1 MKALKFRALIYP
13 LTIVPLLA
21 LAVFAFTLCLR
32 GGAVPHGIVNSS
44 VAQWL
49 ANRVGIQYSI
59 GTLRIGCFQKDCGTF
74 IDSGQVALTLPT
86 VGQLHLGLN
95 NFHWCPIH
103 PITVKGLKLGAPGIP
118 GLTFGN
124 IEFSTITRSA
134 ELRDLRLERD
144 TQPPIT
150 IRRIAASPA
159 VWANQGDRLTFD
171 RVDIDG
177 LNAEIGG
184 SSAPTSIC
192 EQTQAMF
199 TLTDEVASLAQSGR
213 GWVDGLIGRS
223 RRDLL
228 YLSIIWPAVLIIL
241 KLLATTWIKRH
252 VRLILCATSVALP
265 LICYSLLKD
274 SFRTRQFLAVVLALT
289 VAQAILAWALFYRKG
304 MRGYQRWEPFTI
316 DLACFTIVLPLIASN
331 FSLPSVQLPK
341 SVEIASVNLA
351 DSSFVLN
358 ASRCGEKQAIQ
369 TRLGHVA
376 VENLVVKLPDSI
388 EQLTVLNIANIRL
401 PGIAV
406 DVPGIQLSALAA
418 SVRDVAF
425 ELDGKSRQL
434 QDLTAGF
441 DVSGSVRRGSADPI
455 HFSAA
460 AGSVGFIPEFCDF
473 RYGAELQVAAK
484 PVGGAVIVTGDSKVV
499 GLRSLRTLP
508 GSAFD
513 LKDGSGTVSLGDNV
527 LATLQLSGLRTALG
541 GSQIRIA
548 TADVSAKAPPL
559 CSTGEQTISM
569 AVSGTEI
576 AGAEGWSGNIAR
588 SDIRFARGV
597 SGKTSANVTLRNTA
611 LSIPASATNAAI
623 PILNFGLAGTT
634 GGAPLPQSF
643 EGEVRFSAGTGND
656 VFIAHDK
663 PLRLSA
669 DLRSGDLRMPLQS
682 QVLQQTV
689 LAGLP
694 QDIPFAISAN
704 GRFSDNLETFVQIPR
719 LALPAGPLRAEL
731 NGIELHSKG
740 SAVDFTTGWNR
751 VALPAAPAAFCL
763 EKISQFA
770 LSTAGEA
777 AGLAFPDLA
786 SGGSAANFPCIDIPS
801 LPSQQEFRVEAM
813 LPPASGRSALRL
825 ETKSGSAVDI
835 RKLQSHVR
843 RINFVDGQVRAMELD
858 SESSGVRVP
867 GRAGESNTKTRI
879 SISGADAKLSSV
891 VSGLTSDDL
900 ELALD
905 NGNGRLHL
913 EAFERNRLN
922 RGTADVWFDGPE
934 LVRLN
939 ANVSLPGGP
948 LTSSTGLEIATGK
961 STLKLNLDKDNVVV
975 DADVAG
981 LFLNRQSADGGETSA
996 KADLRAEVYGRLYR
1010 NSPQRVNPVV
1020 GLVSRA
1026 ADNLGQ
1032 VYSTASPAGATT
1044 PFRWDLSIQNSQGAE
1059 PLLQV
1064 RDDQIG
1070 LRVATNIRRLSGG
1083 ALDVN
1088 GEAVLDGDLRIHDGQ
1103 LVMDAY
1109 APIRLNGLPL
1119 GALNFRMPILLAFTD
1134 TLKPATTP
1142 ERLWDTDYYTKFWS
1156 SYVTGQASRGTAAF
1170 IDDSRRVVGSLSIR
1184 ELVAP
1189 LSALQIAIGYSGG
1202 IGIHVPLSARVL
1214 HGTAAG
1220 FLDASATW
1228 PNNRLALQSRLGL
1241 HLENL
1246 QAGAIGL
1253 DSNSGH
1259 LPFLEH
1265 ELDGDISLRTEG
1277 WPLTIAGASF
1287 GLDLRTAGRNGSLP
1301 GTFQFG
1307 SGTSVKTLNGILD
1320 KVIRDLQFAVPPSS
1334 FSFRNFAL
1342 SLNVDRGKVRTDGP
1356 WLTIEGLRIV
1366 SSENVN
1372 LEGNIRLHGARN
1384 GETVDLRGLLEDF
1397 RLAPAND

>member
-13 LTIVPLLA
+13 LIMVPILA
-21 LAVFAFTLCLR
+21 VAVFAFTLCLR
-32 GGAVPHGIVNSS
+32 GGAVPTGLVNSS
-44 VAQWL
+44 LAQWF

-74 IDSGQVALTLPT
+74 IDSGQIALTLPA

-103 PITVKGLKLGAPGIP
+103 PITVEGLKIGAPGIP

-124 IEFSTITRSA
+124 IEFSTITRVA
-134 ELRDLRLERD
+134 EIRDLRLDRD

-150 IRRIAASPA
+150 IRRIAATPA
-159 VWANQGDRLTFD
+159 VSASQGDRLMFD
-171 RVDIDG
+171 RIDIDG
-177 LNAEIGG
+177 LNAEIGA

-192 EQTQAMF
+192 EQTHAMF
-199 TLTDEVASLAQSGR
+199 AMSDDIANLAQSGR
-213 GWVDGLIGRS
+213 GWVDGVIERS

-228 YLSIIWPAVLIIL
+228 YISIILPAVLIIL

-252 VRLILCATSVALP
+252 IHLILCATCVAVP
-265 LICYSLLKD
+265 LISYSLLKD
-274 SFRTRQFLAVVLALT
+274 SFQTRQMLGVVLALS
-289 VAQAILAWALFYRKG
+289 VAQAVVAWALFYRKG
-304 MRGYQRWEPFTI
+304 IHGYQRWEPFTI
-316 DLACFTIVLPLIASN
+316 DLACFTVVLPLIASN
-331 FSLPSVQLPK
+331 FSLPSVQPPK
-341 SVEIASVNLA
+341 SVEIASVNVA

-369 TRLGHVA
+369 TRLAKVA
-376 VENLVVKLPDSI
+376 VENLVVMLPDSI

-406 DVPGIQLSALAA
+406 DVPDIQLSALTA
-418 SVRDVAF
+418 SVRDIAF

-434 QDLTAGF
+434 QDLKAGF
-441 DVSGSVRRGSADPI
+441 DVSGTVRRGSADPI

-460 AGSVGFIPEFCDF
+460 AGSIGFIPEFCDV
-473 RYGAELQVAAK
+473 RYGADLQIAARL
-484 PVGGAVIVTGDSKVV
+484 VGGAVTVAGDSKIVR
-499 GLRSLRTLP
+499 LRSLRTLP
-508 GSAFD
+508 GSVVD
-513 LKDGSGTVSLGDNV
+513 LKDGSGTVSFGEDI
-527 LATLQLSGLRTALG
+527 LATLQLSGLRTGLR
-541 GSQIRIA
+541 GSQLRIA
-548 TADVSAKAPPL
+548 TADVSAKLPAP
-559 CSTGEQTISM
+559 CSTGEQTVSM
-569 AVSGTEI
+569 AVNGTEI
-576 AGAEGWSGNIAR
+576 TGAEGWSENIAR
-588 SDIRFARGV
+588 SDIRFARNL
-597 SGKTSANVTLRNTA
+597 SGKTSANVTLHNTA
-611 LSIPASATNAAI
+611 LSIPASATDAAI

-643 EGEVRFSAGTGND
+643 DGEVRFSAGTAND

-669 DLRSGDLRMPLQS
+669 DLRAGDLRMPLQS
-682 QVLQQTV
+682 QVLHQTV

-704 GRFSDNLETFVQIPR
+704 GRFSDNLDTFVQIPR
-719 LALPAGPLRAEL
+719 LALPAGPIRAEL
-731 NGIELHSKG
+731 NGIELRSNG
-740 SAVDFTTGWNR
+740 SALDFKTGWNR
-751 VALPAAPAAFCL
+751 ATLPAAPAAFCL

-777 AGLAFPDLA
+777 AGLAFPTLS
-786 SGGSAANFPCIDIPS
+786 SGDSAANFPCIDIPS
-801 LPSQQEFRVEAM
+801 LPSEQEFRVEGM
-813 LPPASGRSALRL
+813 LPSASGRSALRL

-835 RKLQSHVR
+835 RNLQSHVR
-843 RINFVDGQVRAMELD
+843 RISFVDGQLRTLELD
-858 SESSGVRVP
+858 SESSGVRVQ
-867 GRAGESNTKTRI
+867 GRAGESNSKTRI
-879 SISGADAKLSSV
+879 SISGTDAKLLSV

-905 NGNGRLHL
+905 NGGGRLHL
-913 EAFERNRLN
+913 EALQKNRLN
-922 RGTADVWFDGPE
+922 RMTADVWFDGPE

-948 LTSSTGLEIATGK
+948 LTSSAGLDIATGK
-961 STLKLNLDKDNVVV
+961 STLKLNLDKGSVVV
-975 DADVAG
+975 DADVTG
-981 LFLNRQSADGGETSA
+981 LFLNRRAADGGETTA
-996 KADLRAEVYGRLYR
+996 KADLRAAVSGSLYR
-1010 NSPQRVNPVV
+1010 NSPRRANPVV
-1020 GLVSRA
+1020 ELAARA
-1026 ADNLGQ
+1026 ADNLRKL
-1032 VYSTASPAGATT
+1032 YRSRAGSTT
-1044 PFRWDLSIQNSQGAE
+1044 PFRWDLTIQNSQGAE

-1064 RDDQIG
+1064 HDNQIG
-1070 LRVATNIRRLSGG
+1070 LRAAANIRRLSSG

-1088 GEAVLDGDLRIHDGQ
+1088 GEAGLDGDLRIHDGQ
-1103 LVMDAY
+1103 LVTDAY
-1109 APIRLNGLPL
+1109 APIRLNGLPMGTL
-1119 GALNFRMPILLAFTD
+1119 DFKVPILLVVTD
-1134 TLKPATTP
+1134 TLKPAVTP
-1142 ERLWDTDYYTKFWS
+1142 ERLWDTDYYTNFWS
-1156 SYVTGQASRGTAAF
+1156 SYVIGQAGRGTAAF
-1170 IDDSRRVVGSLSIR
+1170 IDDSRRVLGALSIR
-1184 ELVAP
+1184 EVIAP

-1228 PNNRLALQSRLGL
+1228 PNNQLALQSRLGL
-1241 HLENL
+1241 HMENL

-1253 DSNSGH
+1253 DSISGH

-1277 WPLTIAGASF
+1277 WPLTMGGASF
-1287 GLDLRTAGRNGSLP
+1287 GLDLRTAARNGSLP

-1307 SGTSVKTLNGILD
+1307 SGTSVKTMNEILD
-1320 KVIRDLQFAVPPSS
+1320 KAVRDLQLRVPPSS
-1334 FSFRNFAL
+1334 LSFRNFAL
-1342 SLNVDRGKVRTDGP
+1342 RLHVDKGKVRTDRP

-1397 RLAPAND
+1397 QLAPAND